1 MQTITK
7 QDILKGLPDRWLRQ
21 YPLNHYNA
29 SSKYE
34 GDLEKFAKGKRLK
47 KLRDEGLLTIELAN
61 KTIGNDSWTT
71 NECSQCGK
79 DKDFVVSL
87 KSVEEYCTICP
98 DCFKEL
104 EKLMS
109 KQPK

>member
-61 KTIGNDSWTT
+61 KTIGNDR
-71 NECSQCGK
+71 
-79 DKDFVVSL
+79 FHLLVFHSL
-87 KSVEEYCTICP
+87 Y
-98 DCFKEL
+98 
-104 EKLMS
+104 KLLARR
-109 KQPK
+109 KYRGRKVYQKGRRHQRGL